1 MSAPVEGTQWR
12 PMTVPR
18 CSKRVNRFHLASGL
32 GMGATRASFEM
43 ALAFVG
49 FASDLDVRSLLS
61 PLPVDPLRIAVEER
75 GHD

>member
-1 MSAPVEGTQWR
+1 
-12 PMTVPR
+12 
-18 CSKRVNRFHLASGL
+18 
-32 GMGATRASFEM
+32 MGATRASFEM